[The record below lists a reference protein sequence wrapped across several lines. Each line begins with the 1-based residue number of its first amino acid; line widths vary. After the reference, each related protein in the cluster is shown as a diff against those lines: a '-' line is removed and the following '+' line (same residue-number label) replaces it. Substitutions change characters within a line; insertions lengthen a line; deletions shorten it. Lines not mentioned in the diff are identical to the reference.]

1 MRKAPLVVIAL
12 AASAVVP
19 VASGYGS
26 NASVGVTL
34 KEFEVIPTVKSVK
47 AGKVTFIVRNTGKV
61 MHEMVVVKTTKAPGS
76 LAGTGKE
83 ASEKGAVGEVA
94 DLRAG
99 KSAKL
104 TLALKPGKYVLLC
117 NLPGHYKAG
126 QYVGFTVK

>member
-1 MRKAPLVVIAL
+1 
-12 AASAVVP
+12 
-19 VASGYGS
+19 
-26 NASVGVTL
+26 
-34 KEFEVIPTVKSVK
+34 
-47 AGKVTFIVRNTGKV
+47 

-83 ASEKGAVGEVA
+83 ASEQGAVGEVA
-94 DLRAG
+94 DLKAG

>member
-99 KSAKL
+99 NRPSSLWRSSRASTCSCATCRGTTRPASTSA
-104 TLALKPGKYVLLC
+104 
-117 NLPGHYKAG
+117 LP
-126 QYVGFTVK
+126 